1 MEEQKSND
9 IIKILVVDDDSSNN
23 LAIETLIR
31 IHFPDIKVFLAFDGL
46 EAFNIAQNEYPDI
59 IISDITMPKMNG
71 FELLTKIRSRNEL
84 SDAIFIF
91 LTASVEDDIYTHAI
105 EIGADDFLGKPIE
118 SNRLL
123 VRIRSSL
130 RIINLKRQVRSE
142 NKLLM
147 ELAEAL
153 ENDMQDM
160 IKLAVKFLEA
170 RIPASIDML
179 KRVSQCSVWI
189 MKNLSE
195 YDEESLRDI
204 EIASFLSQAGRI
216 FLPDSMLKMPVLIDG
231 APTDPLMCQVPQ
243 SGKAIVESI
252 NRFRHVALIIGH
264 IYENFDGSG
273 IPERLK
279 SWQIPL
285 ESRIIRA
292 SLDFE
297 ELRVLRNLSSKNAI
311 EILRKESQ
319 RLYDNRV
326 IILLEQYL
334 KSHDKELFDPFEMA
348 VQLAELK
355 EGMIITRDIYTNK
368 GLKLIPSG
376 ATLSTKTIE
385 RLISHNSTDPILG
398 NVHVKKG

>member
-1 MEEQKSND
+1 
-9 IIKILVVDDDSSNN
+9 
-23 LAIETLIR
+23 
-31 IHFPDIKVFLAFDGL
+31 
-46 EAFNIAQNEYPDI
+46 
-59 IISDITMPKMNG
+59 
-71 FELLTKIRSRNEL
+71 
-84 SDAIFIF
+84 
-91 LTASVEDDIYTHAI
+91 
-105 EIGADDFLGKPIE
+105 
-118 SNRLL
+118 
-123 VRIRSSL
+123 
-130 RIINLKRQVRSE
+130 
-142 NKLLM
+142 
-147 ELAEAL
+147 
-153 ENDMQDM
+153 M

-170 RIPASIDML
+170 RIPASIEML

-189 MKNLSE
+189 LKNLSE
-195 YDEESLRDI
+195 SDEESLRDI

-273 IPERLK
+273 IPDRLK

-297 ELRVLRNLSSKNAI
+297 ELRALRNLSSKNAI

-326 IILLEQYL
+326 VILLEQYL
-334 KSHDKELFDPFEMA
+334 KSHDKELYDPFEVA

-355 EGMIITRDIYTNK
+355 DGMIITRDIYTNK

-398 NVHVKKG
+398 NVHVKKA